1 MVSKIKAGCRF
12 YLLPLEDHGHELL
25 VIPAKTYKK
34 KGIRFH
40 FFSHISGESSLFHK
54 NDTGNSTLSALEV
67 PSGDGDSDC
76 KLVWTDSWETLCHF
90 LRNEYGGKQRW
101 NLVVFPTTKCGTIMV
116 DNVFSINYANFSG
129 SIPLLEKGTP
139 NNNQSLP
146 RCNCKIKRKQLK
158 QLACAQ

>member
-90 LRNEYGGKQRW
+90 LRNEYGENKDETLLSSPPPSVGRLWWIMYSASTMPTFLVRSPYWKREHQIII
-101 NLVVFPTTKCGTIMV
+101 NLCHDAT
-116 DNVFSINYANFSG
+116 A
-129 SIPLLEKGTP
+129 
-139 NNNQSLP
+139 
-146 RCNCKIKRKQLK
+146 R
-158 QLACAQ
+158 